1 MKPNLP
7 SFGAEAEDFFPALS
21 EGAEV
26 MLKLL
31 DVPEIYDSLYGEKIR
46 IGIKV
51 LGVNDKTEGIDLNKS
66 YIVSSGAQ
74 CWKGLYN
81 AWFNSKGEMYPNVR
95 LGEFSWVL
103 TCTMKNNKTLYNLRA
118 VDRSD

>member
-1 MKPNLP
+1 MNPELP

-21 EGAEV
+21 DGAEV
-26 MLKLL
+26 ILKLL
-31 DVPEIYDSLYGEKIR
+31 DVPEKYESLYGEKIR

-51 LGVNDKTEGIDLNKS
+51 IGVNEKTAGIDLNKS
-66 YIVSSGAQ
+66 YIVSSAAQ

-81 AWFNSKGEMYPNVR
+81 SWFNSKGDMYPNVR
-95 LGEFSWVL
+95 FKEFTWIL
-103 TCTMKNNKTLYNLRA
+103 TCTAKNDKTLYNLRA

>member
-7 SFGAEAEDFFPALS
+7 SFGADSNDYLPPLS
-21 EGAEV
+21 EGAEISFKI
-26 MLKLL
+26 LNA
-31 DVPEIYDSLYGEKIR
+31 PEKYQSLYGEKIR

-51 LGVNDKTEGIDLNKS
+51 IGVNEKTEGIDLNKS

-81 AWFNSKGEMYPNVR
+81 AWFNSKGDMYPNVR
-95 LGEFSWVL
+95 FQEFTWVL
-103 TCTMKNNKTLYNLRA
+103 TCTMKNDKTLYNLRA